1 MDKIKKVVNSPIFQ
15 ACVAGGVGLA
25 LLVQDNLLY
34 AGMAFGIGVVKF
46 IDAFR
51 SPAQSIVL

>member
-1 MDKIKKVVNSPIFQ
+1 MDKIKKVINSPIFQ

-51 SPAQSIVL
+51 SSE